1 MGNSVARSFKN
12 TLRAIHENTFYI
24 NDEKRA
30 QAIKELDHLKQTI
43 SGDSIDEVKEVA
55 KKSLPSQQDIVKVF
69 EVFNEF
75 AKANDLNN
83 DFAFIF
89 VAKHYESNYAKLM
102 NEEIYIEFNKDRVI
116 QLKDA
121 LSVEAIDASDEEKTG
136 YYYIYTSKHNIDVL
150 KSKKIDIASEL
161 LSFISQ
167 NWNKKR

>member
-1 MGNSVARSFKN
+1 M
-12 TLRAIHENTFYI
+12 
-24 NDEKRA
+24 
-30 QAIKELDHLKQTI
+30 Q
-43 SGDSIDEVKEVA
+43 

-69 EVFNEF
+69 NIFYDF
-75 AKANDLNN
+75 AKINNLNN

-89 VAKHYESNYAKLM
+89 VTKHYESNYAKLM

-150 KSKKIDIASEL
+150 KSKEIDIASEL
-161 LSFISQ
+161 LLFISQ
-167 NWNKKR
+167 NWNKK